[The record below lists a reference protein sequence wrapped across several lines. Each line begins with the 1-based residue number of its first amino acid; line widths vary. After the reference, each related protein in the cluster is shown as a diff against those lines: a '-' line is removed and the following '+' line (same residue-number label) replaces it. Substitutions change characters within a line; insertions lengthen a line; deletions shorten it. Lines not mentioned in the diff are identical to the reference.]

1 MQNKKSKMFFQ
12 RAHVYQKQLTNR
24 CTIIKTYIDLVGFF
38 AFFIIVVR
46 AIDVYQANSFS
57 ISKEGFL
64 QFTNGL
70 AYMMSSSCFEPLMS
84 VNIQP
89 LPYGSCTIVLNSTFC
104 NFVKQSKKNLSEK
117 TDDLLLFSKQT
128 LVAKKQKGRRRE
140 SQKKIKKGEV

>member
-1 MQNKKSKMFFQ
+1 MSQSLFNRYTHINIFRLS
-12 RAHVYQKQLTNR
+12 AKQLS
-24 CTIIKTYIDLVGFF
+24 IKTYIDK
-38 AFFIIVVR
+38 VR
-46 AIDVYQANSFS
+46 YLLSSSWSEPWKANSFS
-57 ISKEGFL
+57 ISKNVIL

-70 AYMMSSSCFEPLMS
+70 AYMMSSLCFEPLMS

-104 NFVKQSKKNLSEK
+104 NFVKQSKKNLGEK

-140 SQKKIKKGEV
+140 SQKKN